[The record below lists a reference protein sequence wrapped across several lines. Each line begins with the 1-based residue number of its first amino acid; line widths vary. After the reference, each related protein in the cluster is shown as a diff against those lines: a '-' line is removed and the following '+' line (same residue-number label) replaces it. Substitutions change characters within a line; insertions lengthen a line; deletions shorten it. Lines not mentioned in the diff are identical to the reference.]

1 MSPTTISP
9 ATRARRAVAVLLT
22 RAVPC
27 DTAPGTGGA
36 TTAHT
41 ATDPYPGHPG
51 TTTKSAPTRWATA
64 EATKETT
71 A

>member
-1 MSPTTISP
+1 MTPRP

-22 RAVPC
+22 RAAPC
-27 DTAPGTGGA
+27 DTAPGTGA

-41 ATDPYPGHPG
+41 ATEPHQG
-51 TTTKSAPTRWATA
+51 TMTKSAPTRWTTA